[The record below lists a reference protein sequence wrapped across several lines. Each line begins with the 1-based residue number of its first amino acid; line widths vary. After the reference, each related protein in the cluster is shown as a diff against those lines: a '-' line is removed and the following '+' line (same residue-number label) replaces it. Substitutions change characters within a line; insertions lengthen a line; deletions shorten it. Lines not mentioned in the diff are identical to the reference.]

1 MKVAIA
7 DDSDLMRDRLKQL
20 LESFDNV
27 EVVGEAKNSIEARK
41 LIDKVKPDVLLL
53 DIRMPGG
60 SGLEVLKDIKE
71 YKINTKII
79 MLTNYPYPQYK
90 EKCLQLGA
98 EYFLSKAEEFD
109 KLESVLDEIYY
120 KYHAQN
126 EG

>member
-41 LIDKVKPDVLLL
+41 LIDKTKPDVLLL

-60 SGLEVLKDIKE
+60 SGLEVLKDIKG
-71 YKINTKII
+71 YKVNTKII

-90 EKCLQLGA
+90 EKCLELGA

-120 KYHAQN
+120 KYHAQD
-126 EG
+126 ED